1 VIEALLNDTIDVG
14 PLDSYAWDLIVEH
27 KRELRSRIR
36 IVATTDPAPI
46 PFLVASAGC
55 ADDIVERLRAAFL
68 AFTAAETAD
77 LRRRLCLEGFAP
89 VDLTEYEL
97 IPRWENGAKKA
108 GYHHPS

>member
-1 VIEALLNDTIDVG
+1 MTRTMSVLSTATHL
-14 PLDSYAWDLIVEH
+14 DLIAEH
-27 KRELRSRIR
+27 EPELRSRIR

-68 AFTAAETAD
+68 AFAGAETAD
-77 LRRRLCLEGFAP
+77 LRKRLCLEGFAP

-97 IPRWENGAKKA
+97 IPRWEMKRKRPGTTTQAESL
-108 GYHHPS
+108 P